1 MTLPP
6 IDDSRAAPELARDVT
21 DQEAPIV
28 VVGAHLQSLLL
39 LVDAIPSA
47 GETTLGHGYSEP
59 MDGGKATN
67 QAVAAARLGAP
78 VRLVSLVGDD
88 ERGGRMLAYLREFG
102 VDTRWLGVADAPT
115 DVGFV
120 MLPPDGIPAITSSQD
135 LSARLDERAVE
146 SVAAAFDGAS
156 VVVCQLEA
164 PIGCALAAFA
174 AARRVGARTILNPAP
189 ATPMPTRLLELC
201 DILVPNEHE
210 ALLLLG
216 RATERSAL
224 AAALAA
230 QHPGIDVV
238 VTAGRDGAFVA
249 TRDGHTTHVRAPEV
263 AAVDTTGAGDAF
275 VGALAARTRL
285 GDDLIRATEYAV
297 AAAAISVTRPGTLSA
312 YPIAA
317 EVVAQRERA
326 ATHLNPT

>member
-1 MTLPP
+1 MTVPSTADP
-6 IDDSRAAPELARDVT
+6 RAASLVSRTVT
-21 DQEAPIV
+21 DEEAPIV

-47 GETTLGHGYSEP
+47 GETSLGHGYSEP

-67 QAVAAARLGAP
+67 QALAAARLGAP

-88 ERGGRMLAYLREFG
+88 ERAGRILAYLREGG
-102 VDTRWLGVADAPT
+102 VDTRWIGVADAPT

-120 MLPPDGIPAITSSQD
+120 MLPPDGIPAITSCQD

-146 SVAAAFDGAS
+146 SATAALNGAS

-164 PIGCALAAFA
+164 PIGCAVAAFT
-174 AARRVGARTILNPAP
+174 AARRVGALTILNPAP
-189 ATPMPTRLLELC
+189 AVPMPARLLELC

-210 ALLLLG
+210 ALQILG
-216 RATERSAL
+216 HPVERSAL
-224 AAALAA
+224 AAAIAV

-238 VTAGRDGAFVA
+238 VTAGRDGAFIA
-249 TRDGHTTHVRAPEV
+249 TRHGQTTRARAPEV

-275 VGALAARTRL
+275 VGALATRIRL
-285 GDDLIRATEYAV
+285 GDDVSRAAAYAV
-297 AAAAISVTRPGTLSA
+297 AAASVSVMRPGTMPA
-312 YPIAA
+312 YPLPQDVDAL
-317 EVVAQRERA
+317 RDRA
-326 ATHLNPT
+326 ATPLAGT